1 MLKPTLKKFKHNLL
15 GQMFWVQGV
24 KICIQRAGLDRMK
37 YNPSSGQQGR
47 LAL

>member
-24 KICIQRAGLDRMK
+24 KSAGLDRMK